1 MADVPLTLLVLKTRQ
16 IEKLLVFYRSLG
28 IEFVE
33 EQHRKGPIHYAGK
46 LGETVFEL
54 YPATGDDSVDAE
66 VRLGFSVP
74 NLIETMTDLRSIGT
88 SVVGEPKATDWGT
101 RAVVR
106 DPDGRVVELYQ
117 P

>member
-1 MADVPLTLLVLKTRQ
+1 MANVSLTLFVLKTRQ
-16 IEKLLVFYRSLG
+16 IEKLLVFYRSIG

-33 EQHRKGPIHYAGK
+33 EQHRKGPLHYSGK

-54 YPATGDDSVDAE
+54 YPATEDDSVDAN
-66 VRLGFSVP
+66 VRLGFGVP
-74 NLIETMTDLRSIGT
+74 MLIETMAALRSIGT
-88 SVVGEPKATDWGT
+88 SVVSELKATDWGT

-106 DPDGRVVELYQ
+106 DPEGRAVELYQ